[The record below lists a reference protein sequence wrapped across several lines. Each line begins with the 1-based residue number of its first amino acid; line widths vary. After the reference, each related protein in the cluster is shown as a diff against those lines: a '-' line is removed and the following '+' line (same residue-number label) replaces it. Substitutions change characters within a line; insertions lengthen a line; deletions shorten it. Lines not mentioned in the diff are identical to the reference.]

1 MMSKVQGLTVFL
13 AALCVSALALDSAVA
28 QDSAPAPQSET
39 ATSPDA
45 QDSSQPGWLLRGR
58 NQNRIVNPFRTTP
71 APGGVRGL
79 QSNKQADTRLGPN
92 VPSVSS
98 PPAVAPAEAAPADGA
113 ACLIGFWRR
122 GGQCVPVAIPEHA
135 TLDLTG
141 HNWMCERGFR
151 RDRQGCVA
159 IPVPANASLAP
170 RGNSWVCNYGFR
182 RNANSCVTVVVPEYA
197 SLDEAGHAWTCNQGY
212 TQRGQACLDDATARL
227 QAEADKAVAA
237 RRPGVARAPA
247 AGTGVTINSG
257 ETRNGRS
264 SKAKVVIG
272 RF

>member
-1 MMSKVQGLTVFL
+1 MMSKVRELTFFL
-13 AALCVSALALDSAVA
+13 AALSISALTLGAAVA
-28 QDSAPAPQSET
+28 QVSAPMPQSET
-39 ATSPDA
+39 AVSPGA
-45 QDSSQPGWLLRGR
+45 QDDSQPGWLLRGR
-58 NQNRIVNPFRTTP
+58 NQNRITNPFRATP
-71 APGGVRGL
+71 APGARGL

-92 VPSVSS
+92 VPSPSS
-98 PPAVAPAEAAPADGA
+98 GAVAPAEPVSGNGP

-151 RDRQGCVA
+151 REGQACVE
-159 IPVPANASLAP
+159 ILVPVNASLAP
-170 RGNSWVCNYGFR
+170 RGNGWVCNHGYR
-182 RNANSCVTVVVPEYA
+182 RNANSCVTVVVPEHA
-197 SLDEAGHAWTCNQGY
+197 SLDQAGHAWKCNQGY
-212 TQRGQACLDDATARL
+212 VQRGQVCVDDATARL

-237 RRPGVARAPA
+237 RPGVARAPTG
-247 AGTGVTINSG
+247 GTGITVNSG
-257 ETRNGRS
+257 ESRSGRT

>member
-71 APGGVRGL
+71 APGGVRSL

-92 VPSVSS
+92 VPS

-113 ACLIGFWRR
+113 TCLIGFWRR

-151 RDRQGCVA
+151 RDGQGCVA

>member
-1 MMSKVQGLTVFL
+1 MSKVQGLSVFL
-13 AALCVSALALDSAVA
+13 AALCASALALDSASA
-28 QDSAPAPQSET
+28 QDSAPAPQSGT
-39 ATSPDA
+39 VMSPGA
-45 QDSSQPGWLLRGR
+45 EDSSQPGWLLRGR

-71 APGGVRGL
+71 APGAARGL

-92 VPSVSS
+92 VPS
-98 PPAVAPAEAAPADGA
+98 PPSAVAPVEAASAGGA

-151 RDRQGCVA
+151 RDGQGCVA
-159 IPVPANASLAP
+159 IPVPANASLVP

-182 RNANSCVTVVVPEYA
+182 RNANSCVAVVVPEYA
-197 SLDEAGHAWTCNQGY
+197 SLDEAGHAWKCNQGY
-212 TQRGQACLDDATARL
+212 TQRGQTCIDDATARL
-227 QAEADKAVAA
+227 QAEADKAVNA
-237 RRPGVARAPA
+237 RPGAAPA
-247 AGTGVTINSG
+247 KAAGVGVTINSG
-257 ETRNGRS
+257 ESRNGRT

>member
-1 MMSKVQGLTVFL
+1 MSKVRGLTVFL
-13 AALCVSALALDSAVA
+13 AALSVTALALDSAVA
-28 QDSAPAPQSET
+28 QDATPTPQSET
-39 ATSPDA
+39 AVSPDA
-45 QDSSQPGWLLRGR
+45 QDGSQPGWLLRGR

-71 APGGVRGL
+71 APGTVRGL
-79 QSNKQADTRLGPN
+79 QSSKQADTR
-92 VPSVSS
+92 
-98 PPAVAPAEAAPADGA
+98 PPGAVAPAAPVPANGA

-151 RDRQGCVA
+151 REGQGCVA

-170 RGNSWVCNYGFR
+170 RGNGWVCNYGFR
-182 RNANSCVTVVVPEYA
+182 RNANSCVTVVVPEHA
-197 SLDEAGHAWTCNQGY
+197 SLDQAGHAWTCNQGY
-212 TQRGQACLDDATARL
+212 TQRGQACIDDASARL

-237 RRPGVARAPA
+237 RPGVARAPA

-257 ETRNGRS
+257 ENRQGRT